1 MKEIILKQIKQFLS
15 LEGNEVGGNLH
26 IVLDDGNLENEIIAW
41 CMQRCI
47 NEQDFLGFSI
57 CDNLLRITYKEREVI
72 YDQL

>member
-26 IVLDDGNLENEIIAW
+26 IVLDDGNLEDDDIEFCLVICEANS
-41 CMQRCI
+41 
-47 NEQDFLGFSI
+47 DFLGYDI
-57 CDNLLRITYKEREVI
+57 CANLLHIPYDERKVI